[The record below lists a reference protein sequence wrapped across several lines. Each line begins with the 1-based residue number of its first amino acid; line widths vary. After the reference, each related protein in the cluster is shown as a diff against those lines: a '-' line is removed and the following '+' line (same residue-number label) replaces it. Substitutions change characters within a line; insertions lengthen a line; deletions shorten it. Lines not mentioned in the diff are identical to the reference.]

1 MMIMKKK
8 ARWEKVLETLG
19 ILLILVSIVYKCF
32 STITDSGTLVILAF
46 MAIMLYVIFLVCA
59 FFPADWRMT
68 SKQKEKIKDMQAYQA
83 RYRKILVIINF
94 AISICSS
101 LLIILSR

>member
-1 MMIMKKK
+1 MKKM
-8 ARWEKVLETLG
+8 ARWEKVLEILG
-19 ILLILVSIVYKCF
+19 ILIILVSIVYKCF
-32 STITDSGTLVILAF
+32 STITDLGTLVILGF

-68 SKQKEKIKDMQAYQA
+68 SKQKEKIKDMQAYQV